1 MAIVWATFLRGNLVI
16 LYLATATAP
25 KLSIICFN
33 WMVFFLKMGQSRP
46 LFDYVRLF
54 YVTQIKYKLMKALVG
69 TRTPGGRMEGV
80 DKSTELWRN
89 PQLNSSLFWNRNK
102 PFQSLVKLTF
112 PRWSFKRLLLWPWTD
127 ATNSSF
133 IKFGWKWP
141 NIGLRIG
148 ANTKNVPILKH
159 ELVPDIC
166 VQIGKGCFSSCG
178 ENY

>member
-1 MAIVWATFLRGNLVI
+1 MIGIGYLVLGKPFCLKSRRKYLNSSLSLNQPLLNILMGAISASFR
-16 LYLATATAP
+16 
-25 KLSIICFN
+25 IIY
-33 WMVFFLKMGQSRP
+33 R
-46 LFDYVRLF
+46 
-54 YVTQIKYKLMKALVG
+54 TQIKYKLMKALVG